1 MIRMW
6 SKPAR
11 KKSIREA
18 AKPKVNTHWENGST
32 VRGDRPET
40 PSTELTKSVKELN
53 FNNKEI
59 KSNENEIEK
68 EETNEESNEE
78 APLQRKASSRKSVR
92 KLTKPYNVIKA
103 SSYIRSIPDIEYRNF
118 TVIQRQHPCQTI
130 LFHTK
135 IVSTQ
140 YQSCLAKIL
149 TSCLQ
154 KVRFKVI
161 IKSKNF

>member
-118 TVIQRQHPCQTI
+118 TVIQHQHPLSDNTFSHQNCKHAVSI
-130 LFHTK
+130 MFSENSHFLFTESE
-135 IVSTQ
+135 I
-140 YQSCLAKIL
+140 
-149 TSCLQ
+149 
-154 KVRFKVI
+154 
-161 IKSKNF
+161 